1 MKFKET
7 GSKKLYKEYIVDI
20 PYSSLDVLINE
31 KINNIISTV
40 TIPGFRKGKAPL
52 EIVKKKYEGSV
63 LSESLEKLIQNCTK
77 ELIDKTKITPYRLP
91 KIDIKKY
98 EKNQDIEVELKI
110 DLKPEIK
117 LKNFDKLKITKY
129 EIDLDKKTIEENY
142 NLFLKSQS
150 QYSKIKNDRLAK
162 SSDKI
167 IANLTSLDQSIP
179 DYLKNQNNVNIILD
193 SDYQILPDI
202 NKKILEKKVKSGDK
216 IKLNFDLS
224 KLNNDKNKSNVDFEI
239 EIISIEELI
248 PFKINNDFLK
258 KNGLKN
264 EKELMDN
271 LNKNLLS
278 QFELGLKQIEKKQL
292 MDLLDNEHNFEIP
305 EGVLDEEFHEV
316 WHKLQHAKDDGKLDD
331 DDKNLSDEE
340 LKKRYKKIALRR
352 VKLAVL
358 MQHIASINKITVTE
372 KELTEGM
379 INYASQYPGQEKQ
392 IIDYFKKNP
401 ASIETIR
408 GPIFEQKIVD
418 SIISKVKLKN
428 EKIDIKKF
436 EKLNVE
442 VFQNKETK

>member
-20 PYSSLDVLINE
+20 PYSSLDDLINE

-150 QYSKIKNDRLAK
+150 QYSKIKNDRLPK

-224 KLNNDKNKSNVDFEI
+224 KLNNDKKKSNVDFEI

-316 WHKLQHAKDDGKLDD
+316 WHKLQHAKDDGRLDD

-340 LKKRYKKIALRR
+340 LKKRYKIISERR
-352 VKLAVL
+352 VKLAIL
-358 MQHIASINKITVTE
+358 LQHIAQQEKIIVNE
-372 KELTEGM
+372 KELTDG
-379 INYASQYPGQEKQ
+379 ILNYASQYPGQEKQ
-392 IIDYFKKNP
+392 ILEFFKKNP
-401 ASIETIR
+401 SKLDAIR
-408 GPIFEQKIVD
+408 GPIFEEKVVDLIKSKANKENQKIN
-418 SIISKVKLKN
+418 VKDFKKLE
-428 EKIDIKKF
+428 EKTFSIKKG
-436 EKLNVE
+436 
-442 VFQNKETK
+442 

>member
-20 PYSSLDVLINE
+20 PYSSLDDLINE

-224 KLNNDKNKSNVDFEI
+224 KLNNDKNKSNVDFDI

-316 WHKLQHAKDDGKLDD
+316 WHKLQNAKDDGRLDD

-340 LKKRYKKIALRR
+340 LKKRYKIISERR
-352 VKLAVL
+352 VKLAIL
-358 MQHIASINKITVTE
+358 LQHIAQQEKIIVNE
-372 KELTEGM
+372 KELTDG
-379 INYASQYPGQEKQ
+379 ILNYASQYPGQEKQ
-392 IIDYFKKNP
+392 ILEFFKKNP
-401 ASIETIR
+401 AKLDAIR
-408 GPIFEQKIVD
+408 GPIFEEKVVDLIKSKANKENQKIN
-418 SIISKVKLKN
+418 VKDFKKLE
-428 EKIDIKKF
+428 EKTFSIKKG
-436 EKLNVE
+436 
-442 VFQNKETK
+442 

>member
-20 PYSSLDVLINE
+20 PYSSLDDLINE

-150 QYSKIKNDRLAK
+150 QYSKIKNDRLPK

-224 KLNNDKNKSNVDFEI
+224 KLNNDKNKSNVDFDI

-316 WHKLQHAKDDGKLDD
+316 WHKLQHAKDDGRLDD

-340 LKKRYKKIALRR
+340 LKKRYKIISERR
-352 VKLAVL
+352 VKLAIL
-358 MQHIASINKITVTE
+358 LQHIAQQEKIIVNE
-372 KELTEGM
+372 KELTDG
-379 INYASQYPGQEKQ
+379 ILNYASQYPGQEKQ
-392 IIDYFKKNP
+392 ILEFFKKNP
-401 ASIETIR
+401 AKLDAIR
-408 GPIFEQKIVD
+408 GPIFEEKVVDLIKSKANKENQKIN
-418 SIISKVKLKN
+418 VKDFKKLE
-428 EKIDIKKF
+428 EKTFSIKKG
-436 EKLNVE
+436 
-442 VFQNKETK
+442 

>member
-20 PYSSLDVLINE
+20 PYSSLDDLINE

-150 QYSKIKNDRLAK
+150 QYSKIKNDRLPK

-167 IANLTSLDQSIP
+167 VANLTSLDQSIP

-224 KLNNDKNKSNVDFEI
+224 KLNNDKKKSNVDFEI

-316 WHKLQHAKDDGKLDD
+316 WHKLQHAKDDGRLDD

-340 LKKRYKKIALRR
+340 LKKRYKIISERR
-352 VKLAVL
+352 VKLAIL
-358 MQHIASINKITVTE
+358 LQHIAQQEKIIVNE
-372 KELTEGM
+372 KELTDG
-379 INYASQYPGQEKQ
+379 ILNYASQYPGQEKQ
-392 IIDYFKKNP
+392 ILEFFKKNP
-401 ASIETIR
+401 SKLDAIR
-408 GPIFEQKIVD
+408 GPIFEEKVVDLIKSKANKENQKIN
-418 SIISKVKLKN
+418 VKDFKKLE
-428 EKIDIKKF
+428 EKTFSIKKG
-436 EKLNVE
+436 
-442 VFQNKETK
+442 

>member
-20 PYSSLDVLINE
+20 PYSSLDDLINE

-150 QYSKIKNDRLAK
+150 QYSKIKNDRLPK

-224 KLNNDKNKSNVDFEI
+224 KLNNDKKKSNVDFEI

-316 WHKLQHAKDDGKLDD
+316 WHKLQHAKDDGRLDD

-340 LKKRYKKIALRR
+340 LKERYKIISERR
-352 VKLAVL
+352 VKLAIL
-358 MQHIASINKITVTE
+358 LQHIAQQEKIVVNE
-372 KELTEGM
+372 KELTDG
-379 INYASQYPGQEKQ
+379 ILNYASQYPGQEKQ
-392 IIDYFKKNP
+392 ILEFFKKNP
-401 ASIETIR
+401 SKLDAIR
-408 GPIFEQKIVD
+408 GPIFEEKVVDLIKSKANKENQKIN
-418 SIISKVKLKN
+418 VKDFKKLE
-428 EKIDIKKF
+428 EKTFSIKKG
-436 EKLNVE
+436 
-442 VFQNKETK
+442 